1 MYGPEPSPGL
11 AGGTTFGN
19 LFYYT
24 FIEHVMEVTWDEK
37 TCIHAAK
44 CVENLPS
51 VFKVQDGR
59 FVIIQDGA
67 PADEIRKVVGMC
79 PSGALKVSG

>member
-1 MYGPEPSPGL
+1 MWIRPS
-11 AGGTTFGN
+11 N
-19 LFYYT
+19 VFYYT
-24 FIEHVMEVTWDEK
+24 IIFYAMKVAWDEK

-51 VFKVQDGR
+51 VFKVQDGK

-67 PADEIRKVVGMC
+67 PAAEIRRVVGMC
-79 PSGALKVSG
+79 PSGALSVSE

>member
-1 MYGPEPSPGL
+1 MFH
-11 AGGTTFGN
+11 A
-19 LFYYT
+19 
-24 FIEHVMEVTWDEK
+24 MRVTWDEK

-51 VFKVQDGR
+51 VFKVQDGK

-67 PADEIRKVVGMC
+67 PAAEIRRVVGMC
-79 PSGALKVSG
+79 PSGALSVSE

>member
-1 MYGPEPSPGL
+1 
-11 AGGTTFGN
+11 
-19 LFYYT
+19 
-24 FIEHVMEVTWDEK
+24 MEVTWDEK

>member
-1 MYGPEPSPGL
+1 MK
-11 AGGTTFGN
+11 
-19 LFYYT
+19 
-24 FIEHVMEVTWDEK
+24 VTWDEK

-51 VFKVQDGR
+51 VFKVQDGK

-67 PADEIRKVVGMC
+67 AAAEIRRVVGMC
-79 PSGALKVSG
+79 PSGALSVSE